1 MCNELTAHSAAVNDF
16 INSNLE
22 EVVLKSG
29 AFFSKDRNH
38 LIIDYYNHKHYVS
51 VLNGEVV
58 TENGDQVSLNDA
70 TLILQ
75 YMIQC
80 SGLPPRGRWIS
91 FLELPEGM
99 HHYVPFLNDACNPIS
114 REFGNQ
120 PEKLLER
127 SKLLGGMPAALGDC
141 SVIIPA
147 FQKLPL
153 AVVMWEGDDE
163 FPPKATILFDAIA
176 PHQLTT
182 AALWVLGCELTKKLI
197 A

>member
-22 EVVLKSG
+22 EIILTSG
-29 AFFSKDRNH
+29 AFFSKDHNH
-38 LIIDYYNHKHYVS
+38 LIIDYYNRKHYVS
-51 VLNGEVV
+51 VQSGEV
-58 TENGDQVSLNDA
+58 TTASGDQVALNDA

-75 YMIQC
+75 YIIQC

-91 FLELPEGM
+91 FLELPDGI

-120 PEKLLER
+120 PEKLLAR
-127 SKLLGGMPAALGDC
+127 SKLLGGIPASLGDC

-147 FQKLPL
+147 FPKLPL
-153 AVVMWEGDDE
+153 VVVMWEGDDE

-176 PHQLTT
+176 PQQLST

-197 A
+197 S